1 MQFYRG
7 QFDEA
12 EEAQRRAVAL
22 NPNNPETLAQ
32 LGWRLA
38 FARDWNA
45 GIDLVRQATRQS
57 TTSPG
62 WYYMILAFDSYRR
75 GDYRAA
81 LAQMDQAGELQF
93 FPGVA
98 LVAMCQAELG
108 NDKEAHQA
116 LERAIAVDPTFARDP
131 RAAYRLHH
139 VPESLI
145 DQFVVGLR
153 KAGLGEP

>member
-1 MQFYRG
+1 
-7 QFDEA
+7 
-12 EEAQRRAVAL
+12 
-22 NPNNPETLAQ
+22 
-32 LGWRLA
+32 
-38 FARDWNA
+38 
-45 GIDLVRQATRQS
+45 
-57 TTSPG
+57 
-62 WYYMILAFDSYRR
+62 
-75 GDYRAA
+75 
-81 LAQMDQAGELQF
+81 
-93 FPGVA
+93 
-98 LVAMCQAELG
+98 MCQAELG